1 MGKIYIE
8 LLATI
13 GIQIIPFIFIID
25 GYIHRD
31 GIGLN
36 NGDGLLV
43 LGVLLLFGMGII
55 YTITYLLDV
64 MIKRHNKYL
73 VPEIKYLLLIYW
85 VFIDI
90 IIVIY
95 LSFRNFF

>member
-73 VPEIKYLLLIYW
+73 VPKIKYLLLMYW